1 MYSLNFDGGSSG
13 NPGIAGAGA
22 VIYFDN
28 QEIWAGSMYVGSMET
43 NNTAEY
49 CGLILGLEEAIKQNI
64 TILRVY
70 GDSLLVINQITGKYK
85 VNASHLKVLYDRV
98 MELIGYFE
106 KITFSHILR
115 HLNKRADYLSNIG
128 RITK

>member
-64 TILRVY
+64 TILWVY

>member
-22 VIYFDN
+22 VIYLND
-28 QEIWAGSMYVGSMET
+28 QEIWADSMYVGNMET

-49 CGLILGLEEAIKQNI
+49 CGLILGLEEAINQNI
-64 TILRVY
+64 TTLNVY
-70 GDSLLVINQITGKYK
+70 GDSLLVINQINGKYK
-85 VNASHLKVLYDRV
+85 VNSSHLKVLYSRV

-115 HLNKRADYLSNIG
+115 HLNKRADHLSNIG
-128 RITK
+128 RIIK

>member
-22 VIYFDN
+22 VIYLNDK
-28 QEIWAGSMYVGSMET
+28 EIWADSMYVGNMET

-49 CGLILGLEEAIKQNI
+49 CGLILGLEEAINQNI
-64 TILRVY
+64 TTLNVY
-70 GDSLLVINQITGKYK
+70 GDSLLVINQINGKYK
-85 VNASHLKVLYDRV
+85 VNSSHLKVLYSRV

-115 HLNKRADYLSNIG
+115 HLNKRADHLSNIG
-128 RITK
+128 RIIK